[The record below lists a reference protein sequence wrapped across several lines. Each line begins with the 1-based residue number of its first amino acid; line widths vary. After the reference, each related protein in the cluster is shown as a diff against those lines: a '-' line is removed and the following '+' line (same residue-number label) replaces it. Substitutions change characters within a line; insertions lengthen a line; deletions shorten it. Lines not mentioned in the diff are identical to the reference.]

1 MVTLVS
7 GYWAFTYIHP
17 DMFATISGMQLINTH
32 VLMSSTDYFDD
43 SFAINAH
50 MDDKIP
56 VDLTKA
62 ANEHAAIADCFTQA
76 GIHVTKVAA
85 PQNCQDGVYT
95 ANWALVHRNAAVMAN
110 LPNKRKAEEPHAL
123 QTLQNLGYETI
134 QLPENVHFSGQG
146 DALIC
151 GDYLFVGTTY
161 RTSPEAHYYLEKHLG
176 LHVIGVQTVPQ
187 TDVQGIEVIN
197 KVTGWPDSFFY
208 DLDLALAVI
217 SPGCIAW
224 CPEAFTAQSQATIRA
239 IADLEKIEVS
249 LQEAM
254 EGFACNLVSTGE
266 AVVMSSHAPQLQ
278 AALQARGLATFTPE
292 VTELLKG
299 GGFIRCTSLTLL

>member
-1 MVTLVS
+1 
-7 GYWAFTYIHP
+7 
-17 DMFATISGMQLINTH
+17 MFVTISGMQRINTH

-50 MDDKIP
+50 MDDKVP
-56 VDLTKA
+56 VDLAKA
-62 ANEHAAIADCFTQA
+62 AVEHAAIADCFAQA
-76 GIHVTKVAA
+76 GIQVTKVAA

-95 ANWALVHRNAAVMAN
+95 ANWALIHGSKAVMAN
-110 LPNKRKAEEPHAL
+110 LPNKRKAEEPYAL
-123 QTLQNLGYETI
+123 KTLQSLRYETI
-134 QLPENVHFSGQG
+134 QLPEEVHFSGQG

-161 RTSPEAHYYLEKHLG
+161 RTSQKAHYYLEKHLD
-176 LHVIGVQTVPQ
+176 LHVIGLQTVPQ
-187 TDVQGIEVIN
+187 LNNEGNLVIN

-224 CPEAFTAQSQATIRA
+224 CPEAFTPESQVKIRS

-249 LQEAM
+249 LSEAM
-254 EGFACNLVSTGE
+254 EGFACNLVSTGDV
-266 AVVMSSHAPQLQ
+266 VVMSSHAPQLQ
-278 AALQARGLATFTPE
+278 AALQARGLTTYTPE

-299 GGFIRCTSLTLL
+299 GGFIRCTSLTLT